1 MSLRNQPIYCDLCSQ
16 SQSNEDSTMPKLQ
29 PINQPESLAKIAYDV
44 LRESILTNKLK
55 RDELYTEMSLAKDL
69 GISRTPVREAL
80 LELSS
85 QGLVTFLPRKGVMLN
100 RYTKQDVDEIF
111 ELRKAIELAAIEKVA
126 RSFQSHDFGKIE
138 KILQN
143 QRKAAKKKDYFAY
156 IQADRVFHTTFS
168 EMIANRRFVAV
179 MENIRDMI
187 HLMGIKALVIENRAE
202 EVIAEHEKVLEAVR
216 TGKPL
221 EAREALSHHLD
232 QSKQAVVETLQE

>member
-1 MSLRNQPIYCDLCSQ
+1 
-16 SQSNEDSTMPKLQ
+16 MPKLQ

-55 RDELYTEMSLAKDL
+55 QDEIFTEMSLAKDL

-100 RYTKQDVDEIF
+100 RYTKQDIEEIF

-126 RSFQSHDFGKIE
+126 KGFESCDFGKIE
-138 KILQN
+138 KILQD
-143 QRKAAKKKDYFAY
+143 QRKAAKKKDYLSY

-168 EMIANRRFVAV
+168 EMINNRRFVAV

-187 HLMGIKALVIENRAE
+187 QIMGINALVIENRAE

-216 TGKPL
+216 KGKSL
-221 EAREALSHHLD
+221 EAREALGHHLD
-232 QSKQAVVETLQE
+232 QSKKAVAETLLE

>member
-1 MSLRNQPIYCDLCSQ
+1 
-16 SQSNEDSTMPKLQ
+16 MPKLQ

>member
-1 MSLRNQPIYCDLCSQ
+1 
-16 SQSNEDSTMPKLQ
+16 MPKLQ
-29 PINQPESLAKIAYDV
+29 PINQPESLAKIAYEA
-44 LRESILTNKLK
+44 LRESILANKLK
-55 RDELYTEMSLAKDL
+55 RDEIFTEMSLAKDL

-100 RYTKQDVDEIF
+100 RYTKQDVEEIF

-126 RSFQSHDFGKIE
+126 RGFKSHNFEKIE
-138 KILQN
+138 KILQG
-143 QRKAAKKKDYFAY
+143 QRKAARKKDYLAY

-168 EMIANRRFVAV
+168 EMIKNRRFMAI

-187 HLMGIKALVIENRAE
+187 HLMGINALVIENRAE

-216 TGKPL
+216 EGKPL
-221 EAREALSHHLD
+221 AAREAMEYHLD
-232 QSKQAVVETLQE
+232 QSKEAVAETMPE